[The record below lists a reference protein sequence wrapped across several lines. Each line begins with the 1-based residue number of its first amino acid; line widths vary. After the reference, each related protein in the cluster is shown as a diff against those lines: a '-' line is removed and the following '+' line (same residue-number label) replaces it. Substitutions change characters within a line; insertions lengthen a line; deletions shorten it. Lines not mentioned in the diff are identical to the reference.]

1 MIILLQLVLR
11 NHISHSKYNNNY
23 SPRMIRF
30 LSNGLVDLT
39 YQVQNGF
46 SVGGIY
52 DNVVNEIYKYPYT
65 TIQR

>member
-1 MIILLQLVLR
+1 
-11 NHISHSKYNNNY
+11 
-23 SPRMIRF
+23 MIRF

-52 DNVVNEIYKYPYT
+52 GNVVNEIYKYPYT